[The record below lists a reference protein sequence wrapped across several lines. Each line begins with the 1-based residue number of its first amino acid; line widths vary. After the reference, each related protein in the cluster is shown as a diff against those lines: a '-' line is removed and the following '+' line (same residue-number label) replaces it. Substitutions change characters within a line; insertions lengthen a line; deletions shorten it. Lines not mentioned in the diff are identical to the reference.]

1 MVITLFARF
10 TRNNFPEINL
20 NLVVLR
26 HDRLSR
32 GCIYTK
38 SNVKMATLKFTD
50 YSVDFSRKN
59 LIYYCN

>member
-26 HDRLSR
+26 HNRLSR
-32 GCIYTK
+32 GCIYEATPNL
-38 SNVKMATLKFTD
+38 SVKMAIL
-50 YSVDFSRKN
+50 
-59 LIYYCN
+59 